1 MDESQQVAGLIG
13 DIYDAAIDPTLWA
26 ATLQRT
32 CEYIGGATGTLL
44 SQDWATGSARYYFQW
59 GNDPEYLKTY
69 QETYVKLNPVLVST
83 LFYTK
88 PGDVR
93 STVDLMPLDEFF
105 ASRFYKEWVAP
116 QGLVDSVFVLVDK
129 SGSSYAILAV
139 TRHQRHGLVD
149 DAARQRMRL
158 LAPHFRRAVA
168 IGQIIDSQRAKAKAL
183 SETLDGIAAA
193 TFLVDAQG
201 HILHANTSGQSMLA
215 ERDALVTNGR
225 RLQAIDKD
233 ASLLLNEVF
242 AAAGSGDAAVGIKGI
257 AIPLKIHDDVRFVA
271 HVLPLTSG
279 ARRTANNSAA
289 AAVFVCE
296 VLRDLPHPAQ
306 SLVTAYG
313 LTPAELRVLMASVNV
328 GTVPEVAA
336 VLGISRATVSTHLQH
351 LFEKTG
357 SRRQA
362 DLVELVAGFM
372 SPLA

>member
-13 DIYDAAIDPTLWA
+13 DIYDTAIDPTLWA

-44 SQDWATGSARYYFQW
+44 SQDSATGSARYYFQW
-59 GNDPEYLKTY
+59 GNDAEYLKTY

-83 LFYTK
+83 LLYAK

-93 STVDLMPLDEFF
+93 STIDLMPLDEFF

-116 QGLVDSVFVLVDK
+116 QGLVDSVFVLIDK

-168 IGQIIDSQRAKAKAL
+168 IGRIIEPQRAKAKAL

-225 RLQAIDKD
+225 RLHTNAVIQAC
-233 ASLLLNEVF
+233 ASGSLSAYPISTPIRRIWSGCCARADIGH
-242 AAAGSGDAAVGIKGI
+242 AAAPPRSVMNWRRFTGHPHRSSHQCCRRNVCDKQDNGQRAIRTLPIAV
-257 AIPLKIHDDVRFVA
+257 RNC
-271 HVLPLTSG
+271 
-279 ARRTANNSAA
+279 RNSAPTGNLPR
-289 AAVFVCE
+289 AV
-296 VLRDLPHPAQ
+296 RRGYH
-306 SLVTAYG
+306 
-313 LTPAELRVLMASVNV
+313 N
-328 GTVPEVAA
+328 
-336 VLGISRATVSTHLQH
+336 SRS
-351 LFEKTG
+351 
-357 SRRQA
+357 
-362 DLVELVAGFM
+362 
-372 SPLA
+372 